1 MLGTFGEM
9 EGDPF
14 MTKIVYLYAP
24 ISEDTFFHRFEN
36 VRDVT
41 HDGNILSFTDQ
52 LGNRHITSAPWE
64 VVQK

>member
-1 MLGTFGEM
+1 
-9 EGDPF
+9 